1 MVVTNGNVGIGTWAP
16 ATALQVGTNTL
27 VVNTLSGN
35 IGIGSLNPGQ
45 RLDVQGTVRTVG
57 FTMSGQ
63 SPISGYVLTA
73 ADSAGDATWSS
84 PGTVGGWTV
93 SGNNVYETS
102 FGNVGI
108 GTSSVTQ
115 GALLVT
121 NGNVGIGT
129 WTPNALFAVGN
140 NAFTVNTAGAITAVT
155 GISTSGAY
163 TQTGNSVNNFTGN
176 VGIGSAAP
184 GQALD
189 VQGTMRGVGV
199 C

>member
-1 MVVTNGNVGIGTWAP
+1 
-16 ATALQVGTNTL
+16 
-27 VVNTLSGN
+27 
-35 IGIGSLNPGQ
+35 
-45 RLDVQGTVRTVG
+45 VQ
-57 FTMSGQ
+57 
-63 SPISGYVLTA
+63 
-73 ADSAGDATWSS
+73 GDATWSS

-163 TQTGNSVNNFTGN
+163 TQTGNGINAYTGNIGVGTTTPQGSLVVTNGN
-176 VGIGSAAP
+176 VGIGTWSP
-184 GQALD
+184 NALF
-189 VQGTMRGVGV
+189 TVGNNAFTV
-199 C
+199 NNAGADHRCDRYLDIRCVYTDRCWG